1 MYCDEALFDICRRHL
16 GIESPT
22 LVILDRLL
30 AKIFSSVMAA
40 LRLHR
45 ALKVTILAPT
55 MSSLTASPQ
64 TASNLYDDEAPHNIC
79 CMNRPA
85 AKITMSIFE
94 PAAILV
100 TSSPPYSKK
109 MLSPSASLR
118 ILICVALVSSSR
130 RIGGTSG

>member
-1 MYCDEALFDICRRHL
+1 MSYDETLFDIYRRHL

-22 LVILDRLL
+22 LVILDSLL
-30 AKIFSSVMAA
+30 AKILSSLMA

-45 ALKVTILAPT
+45 ALKVTILAPNI
-55 MSSLTASPQ
+55 SSLTASPR

-85 AKITMSIFE
+85 AKITMSVFE
-94 PAAILV
+94 PAATLV
-100 TSSPPYSKK
+100 TSSPPCSKK
-109 MLSPSASLR
+109 MLNPSASLR
-118 ILICVALVSSSR
+118 ILICVVVVSSPR

>member
-1 MYCDEALFDICRRHL
+1 MYCDEALLDICHRHL

-22 LVILDRLL
+22 LVILDSLL
-30 AKIFSSVMAA
+30 AKIFSSLMAA

-45 ALKVTILAPT
+45 TLKVKISAPNI
-55 MSSLTASPQ
+55 SSLAASPR

-100 TSSPPYSKK
+100 TSSPPCSKK
-109 MLSPSASLR
+109 MLNPNASLR
-118 ILICVALVSSSR
+118 ILSCVALVSSPR